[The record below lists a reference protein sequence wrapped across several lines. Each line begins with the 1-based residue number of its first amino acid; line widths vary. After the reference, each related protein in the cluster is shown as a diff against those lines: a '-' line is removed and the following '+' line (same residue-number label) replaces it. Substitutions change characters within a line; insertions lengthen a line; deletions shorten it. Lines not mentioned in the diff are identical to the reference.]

1 MEETHRDAKMERSK
15 TMREARERDILKKKD
30 KQVQKLIKKQKQ

>member
-1 MEETHRDAKMERSK
+1 MEETHRDAKMERST

>member
-1 MEETHRDAKMERSK
+1 MDAKMERAK
-15 TMREARERDILKKKD
+15 TMREAGERDILKKKD